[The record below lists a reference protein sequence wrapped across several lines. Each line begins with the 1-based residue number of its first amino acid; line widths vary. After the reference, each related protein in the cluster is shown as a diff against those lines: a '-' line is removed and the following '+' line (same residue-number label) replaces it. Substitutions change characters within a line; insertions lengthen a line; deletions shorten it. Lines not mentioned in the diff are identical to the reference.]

1 MQNPRKVYWKAIKY
15 IIQYLKGIH
24 KYWLVFGA
32 INSSLED
39 FTDSNWEFQKHWH
52 LILGYVFLYDRGE
65 GAISWLSKK
74 QSIIALLS
82 TEAEYVAATHAIKEA
97 IWLQNFF
104 HDIFGTPHS
113 LVTLYCDNQSAIALA
128 YNNAFHARTK
138 HIDICFYF
146 IQETIDSSKIL
157 ISYCPTNKMA
167 MDLFT
172 KPLACP
178 KVEKFLSLIGL
189 KAI

>member
-1 MQNPRKVYWKAIKY
+1 M
-15 IIQYLKGIH
+15 
-24 KYWLVFGA
+24 
-32 INSSLED
+32 
-39 FTDSNWEFQKHWH
+39 
-52 LILGYVFLYDRGE
+52 
-65 GAISWLSKK
+65 
-74 QSIIALLS
+74 S
-82 TEAEYVAATHAIKEA
+82 TEAEYVAATHAAKEA

-113 LVTLYCDNQSAIALA
+113 LVTLYCDNQLAIELA
-128 YNNAFHARTK
+128 YDNAFYAHMK
-138 HIDICFYF
+138 HIDIRFHF
-146 IQETIDSSKIL
+146 IQETVDSSKIL
-157 ISYCPTNKMA
+157 ISYCLTNKMA